1 MTDWPARVTELEKRR
16 HTALQMGGPDKIKRQ
31 RDQEKLTARERIDLL
46 FDQGTFTEYGMLA
59 MSANERLRA
68 ENKKTPADAVIVG
81 YGKINGRMACGIA
94 EDFTVLGGSVGRV
107 HWLKNWRTVQL
118 AKSAKVPIVWMMDGA
133 GARSEEAINMG
144 LPNVD
149 HFLEIAKISGIVPQ
163 MAIAMGPCS
172 GDSSLQVS
180 LMEFIIM
187 VKGHGELFAGGPPVV
202 YSAIGEVVSKQD
214 LGGSHI
220 HCRISGLGDNEAESD
235 EQAIA
240 MAKDYL
246 AYLPLNAYEYPPYVE
261 MGDPVDRRD
270 EALLDI
276 VPAALNKPY
285 DMKRI
290 IRAIVDKGVFFE
302 IKPAFAPN
310 LITCLARMG
319 GHTVGIMANQPS
331 VMAGSVDAKGAAKYR
346 HFVDLCSAYHIP
358 LIFLT
363 DIPGVMTGSQAERE
377 GTLRAGL
384 ACAYSLAFANIPII
398 TVVIKKA
405 FGYGGSAMG
414 GYGAG
419 QAAVFAWPTA
429 DFGAIPTAGGIMA
442 AYKKEIEA
450 SDDPAGLIRE
460 LERQFA
466 ELGGPYAAAANFNV
480 DDVIDPR
487 ETRPRVIRALELAL
501 NGRSVPAAPVL
512 RHGIMP

>member
-1 MTDWPARVTELEKRR
+1 MSWLEKVEELRNRR
-16 HTALQMGGPDKIKRQ
+16 NTALEMGGIDKIKRQ
-31 RDQEKLTARERIDLL
+31 HAQEKLTARERIALL
-46 FDQGTFTEYGMLA
+46 FDKGTFTEYGALA
-59 MSANERLRA
+59 MSPSERLKT

-118 AKSAKVPIVWMMDGA
+118 AKSAKVPVVWMMDGA

-149 HFLEIAKISGIVPQ
+149 HFLEIARISGIVPQ
-163 MAIAMGPCS
+163 VAIAMGPCS

-235 EQAIA
+235 KHAID
-240 MAKDYL
+240 MAKEYL
-246 AYLPLNAYEYPPYVE
+246 AYLPLNAYEYPPYSE
-261 MGDPVDRRD
+261 TGDPVDRMD
-270 EALLDI
+270 QELLEI
-276 VPAALNKPY
+276 VPAHHNKPY

-290 IRAIVDKGVFFE
+290 IRCVVDNGVYFE

-310 LITCLARMG
+310 LITTLARMG
-319 GHTVGIMANQPS
+319 GHTVGIIANQPK

-363 DIPGVMTGSQAERE
+363 DIPGVMTGSQAERQ

-398 TVVIKKA
+398 TIVIKKA

-419 QAAVFAWPTA
+419 QSAVFAWPTA
-429 DFGAIPTAGGIMA
+429 DFGAIPAAGGIMA
-442 AYKKEIEA
+442 AYGREIEA
-450 SDDPAGLIRE
+450 SDDPAATIRE

-466 ELGGPYAAAANFNV
+466 GLGGPYAAAANFNV

-487 ETRPRVIRALELAL
+487 ETRPRIIKALELAI
-501 NGRSVPAAPVL
+501 NCRSIPAAPVM